1 MEKVWL
7 NGNFSDSPFPHLL
20 YRVWNYKKTGHLEIK
35 KDNTSKNID
44 FYEGDVIAN
53 ASSLNKMSFFSLL
66 QKEKHLSSSSMKKCE
81 KFAKAK
87 KISQLKTITEL
98 NIFSSLE
105 LWEFLKRFLI
115 DDVLPLFDWTDADYF
130 FDPAQETDKSEI
142 LISIPTLK
150 IIRKGIYQM
159 NDQEIINSHIP
170 SSDKYIQTHANK
182 SFLNTDLKPNEIYL
196 LNIIG
201 DKIKIS
207 ELYKLSEIGNKE
219 TNRLIYLFSCLRIAG
234 PLHKNTISF
243 TKEISKF
250 ELSNILNSFN
260 KKCVY
265 IYKYIS
271 KEIGPVALSV
281 LEKCI
286 KDIKPHLPLQLQ
298 NISLSQNGEVNISST
313 PSTHP
318 SLPGEIKLD
327 EFLASLNEI
336 LVSELL
342 TVKKTL
348 GDEHESKVAKNLKN
362 IGKWNTK
369 KTKSWAF

>member
-7 NGNFSDSPFPHLL
+7 NGNFSDSPFPYLL
-20 YRVWNYKKTGHLEIK
+20 FRVWNYKRTGRLEIK
-35 KDNTSKNID
+35 KDTTSKNID
-44 FYEGDVIAN
+44 FFDGDIIAN
-53 ASSLNKMSFFSLL
+53 ASSLDHINFFSFL
-66 QKEKHLSSSSMKKCE
+66 QKEKHLHSSSMKKCE
-81 KFAKAK
+81 KFAKAN
-87 KISQLKTITEL
+87 KISQFKAITEL
-98 NIFSSLE
+98 DILPPLV
-105 LWEFLKRFLI
+105 LWESLKRFLI
-115 DDVLPLFDWTDADYF
+115 EDLLPLFDWAEADYF
-130 FDPAQETDKSEI
+130 FDPAQEVNKSEI
-142 LISIPTLK
+142 LISVPALE

-159 NDQEIINSHIP
+159 KNQEIINSHIP
-170 SSDKYIQTHANK
+170 SSDKCIHTHANK
-182 SFLNTDLKPNEIYL
+182 SFMNTDLKPNELYL

-207 ELYKLSEIGNKE
+207 ELYDLSEIGKKQ

-234 PLHKNTISF
+234 PLHKNAVPVA
-243 TKEISKF
+243 KEISKF
-250 ELSNILNSFN
+250 ELFNILESFN

-286 KDIKPHLPLQLQ
+286 KDIKPHLPPQLQ
-298 NISLSQNGEVNISST
+298 NIRISQSGEVNISST

-327 EFLASLNEI
+327 EFLAALNEI

-348 GDEHESKVAKNLKN
+348 GDEHESKVAKNLKT

-369 KTKSWAF
+369 KTKS

>member
-7 NGNFSDSPFPHLL
+7 NGNFSDSPFPYLL
-20 YRVWNYKKTGHLEIK
+20 YRIWNYKRTGRLEIK
-35 KDNTSKNID
+35 KDTLAKNID
-44 FYEGDVIAN
+44 FIEGDIIAS
-53 ASSLNKMSFFSLL
+53 ASSLDRTSFFSFL
-66 QKEKHLSSSSMKKCE
+66 QKEKCLPSSSMEKCE
-81 KFAKAK
+81 KFAKAN
-87 KISQLKTITEL
+87 KISQLKAITEL
-98 NIFSSLE
+98 DMIPPSD

-115 DDVLPLFDWTDADYF
+115 DDVLPLFDWAEAEYF
-130 FDPAQETDKSEI
+130 FDPAQEVNKSEI
-142 LISIPTLK
+142 LTTVSPLK
-150 IIRKGIYQM
+150 TIRKGIYQM
-159 NDQEIINSHIP
+159 KNQKIINSHIP
-170 SSDKYIQTHANK
+170 SSDKYIHTHANK
-182 SFLNTDLKPNEIYL
+182 SFLNKELKPNELYL
-196 LNIIG
+196 LNVIG

-207 ELYKLSEIGNKE
+207 ELYKFSEIGKKE
-219 TNRLIYLFSCLRIAG
+219 TNRLIYLFACLRIAS
-234 PLHKNTISF
+234 PLHRNTVPI

-250 ELSNILNSFN
+250 ELTNILESFN
-260 KKCVY
+260 NKCVY

-286 KDIKPHLPLQLQ
+286 EDTKPHLPSQLQ
-298 NISLSQNGEVNISST
+298 NISISQSGEMNISSS
-313 PSTHP
+313 PSTNP

-327 EFLASLNEI
+327 DFLAALNEI

-369 KTKSWAF
+369 KTKS